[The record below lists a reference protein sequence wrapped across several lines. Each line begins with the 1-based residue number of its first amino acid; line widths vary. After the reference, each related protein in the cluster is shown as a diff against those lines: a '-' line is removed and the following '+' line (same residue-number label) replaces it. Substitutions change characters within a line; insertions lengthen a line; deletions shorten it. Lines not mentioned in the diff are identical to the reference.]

1 MLQAHLI
8 TQTLSFFSSKTVQLK
23 YTINSL
29 SLGICISP
37 VNIDKSQYWPLL
49 YHNPLIA
56 HKLLHGFRHG
66 FSLKLTGTRIALCC
80 KDMVSATD
88 NQNHLLTKLQK
99 EILLDRIFG
108 LSNISPISNIHCNSG
123 RAFQKT
129 NGWSRITNLSSRAD
143 RRVNNFINLL
153 ACVVKYSKFRATCF
167 DLEMVFSNAF
177 RLLHVP
183 VRP

>member
-1 MLQAHLI
+1 MSLQTSMLEIRSSSPICIWWQGQLKHLNKAHSMLQAHLI

-23 YTINSL
+23 YTINIL

-108 LSNISPISNIHCNSG
+108 PFKHFSH
-123 RAFQKT
+123 F
-129 NGWSRITNLSSRAD
+129 
-143 RRVNNFINLL
+143 
-153 ACVVKYSKFRATCF
+153 KYSLQFW
-167 DLEMVFSNAF
+167 
-177 RLLHVP
+177 
-183 VRP
+183 

>member
-1 MLQAHLI
+1 MLEIRSSSPICIWWQGQLKHLNKAHSMLQAHLI

-23 YTINSL
+23 YTINIL

-37 VNIDKSQYWPLL
+37 VNIDKSQYWLLL

-66 FSLKLTGTRIALCC
+66 FSLKLTGPRIALCC

-88 NQNHLLTKLQK
+88 NHLLKKFQK

-108 LSNISPISNIHCNSG
+108 PFKHFSH
-123 RAFQKT
+123 F
-129 NGWSRITNLSSRAD
+129 
-143 RRVNNFINLL
+143 
-153 ACVVKYSKFRATCF
+153 KYS
-167 DLEMVFSNAF
+167 L
-177 RLLHVP
+177 
-183 VRP
+183 

>member
-1 MLQAHLI
+1 MSLQTSMLEIRSSSPICIWWQGQLKHLNKAHSMLQSHLI

-23 YTINSL
+23 YTINML
-29 SLGICISP
+29 SLVICISP
-37 VNIDKSQYWPLL
+37 VNIDKSQYWLLL

-66 FSLKLTGTRIALCC
+66 FSLKFTGTRIALCC

-108 LSNISPISNIHCNSG
+108 PFKH
-123 RAFQKT
+123 F
-129 NGWSRITNLSSRAD
+129 
-143 RRVNNFINLL
+143 FHF
-153 ACVVKYSKFRATCF
+153 KYS
-167 DLEMVFSNAF
+167 L
-177 RLLHVP
+177 
-183 VRP
+183 